1 MCPRLILAVIS
12 TCFGKSTRGG
22 LGYLCEFQVFG
33 LFILSI
39 FLFYEAVEPDMQD
52 IRWGRNIL
60 EDWKLDEKEIT
71 IFSSWGKEQVFLFEM
86 WLVGLADGR
95 R

>member
-1 MCPRLILAVIS
+1 
-12 TCFGKSTRGG
+12 
-22 LGYLCEFQVFG
+22 
-33 LFILSI
+33 
-39 FLFYEAVEPDMQD
+39 MQD